1 MRIAAPTV
9 SKAIDV
15 ALEDGSDEELGAF
28 QKNADSQMG
37 PDFWHPQEGKWGPSC
52 GRMAVRVLG
61 SIVAIPRPMRPCAR
75 PGFDGRSELRP
86 VGRT

>member
-37 PDFWHPQEGKWGPSC
+37 PDFWHHRRENGAPAAAGW
-52 GRMAVRVLG
+52 L
-61 SIVAIPRPMRPCAR
+61 
-75 PGFDGRSELRP
+75 
-86 VGRT
+86 